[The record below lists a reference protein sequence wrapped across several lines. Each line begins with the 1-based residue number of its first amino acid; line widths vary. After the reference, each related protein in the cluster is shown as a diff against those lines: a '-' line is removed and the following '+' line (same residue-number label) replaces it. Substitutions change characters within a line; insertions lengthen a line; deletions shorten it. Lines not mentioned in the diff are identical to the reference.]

1 MIEEGI
7 VKSADGKIAV
17 VTLDKKT
24 ECSRCGMCAFP
35 KNANKIDIRA
45 VNTAGA
51 KAGDTVFIE
60 KSGDGKLAG
69 VFFAFMVP
77 LLLIGVAVGIGYYV
91 IGKEIWILLLSL
103 IFVALW
109 YTILAIIDK
118 KLAFLNKF
126 CAVVV
131 EIKENDDGDEN
142 EKRNDDDGGK
152 PVIGE

>member
-1 MIEEGI
+1 MTEEGI
-7 VKSADGKIAV
+7 VKSADGKTAV

-45 VNTAGA
+45 INRAGA
-51 KAGDTVFIE
+51 KAGDTVVIE
-60 KSGDGKLAG
+60 KNGDGKLAG
-69 VFFAFMVP
+69 AFLAFMVP
-77 LLLIGVAVGIGYYV
+77 LLLIAVAAFIGYYA

-109 YTILAIIDK
+109 YTILVIIDK

-126 CAVVV
+126 CAVIVRV
-131 EIKENDDGDEN
+131 KENNDGDEN
-142 EKRNDDDGGK
+142 EKRNDDGNERAT
-152 PVIGE
+152 GE